1 MAARQ
6 STPSSE
12 HSAHSDSNV
21 RKRVCKACDRC
32 RLKKSKC
39 DGSSPCSRCRTDNA
53 ICVFG
58 ERKKAHDKVYPKG
71 YVEMLEQQQVWLVN
85 GLQEL
90 YRRAQEGE
98 GWTGEPLQTESNG
111 HPLTHDLLTRL
122 GALDH
127 TKGEI
132 FEDDVEQMQQ
142 KLWQQNTGTMQR
154 QESSDGSSDIAHS
167 PPSTTLNLNVNTSSH
182 HNNNHQHRHHH
193 PIVNHQSRRHHPYS
207 ISQYADS
214 ALGRHQHLPPTPPGS
229 YSPSTSSASSSQQQQ
244 QQQMPSYPMIKS
256 EPLITTP
263 ATIPTPTSTISSTSG
278 ANFYSQQGVISPITL
293 QHLQAQQQHQQS
305 QTSWNTAASNDLS
318 FDEMDLIA
326 NGSGN
331 QFASLFEDM
340 SSPSSPIFSGSSRHQ
355 QMPLNCLPPS
365 MLFDPGNDDFS
376 QFFNANTEISTI

>member
-6 STPSSE
+6 SSPSSE

-39 DGSSPCSRCRTDNA
+39 DGASPCGRCRADNA

-71 YVEMLEQQQVWLVN
+71 YVEMLEQQQIWLVN

-98 GWTGEPLQTESNG
+98 GWTGEPLKAESNG

-132 FEDDVEQMQQ
+132 FEDNVEQMQQ
-142 KLWQQNTGTMQR
+142 KLWQQNAGLMQR

-167 PPSTTLNLNVNTSSH
+167 PPTTTLNLNANAHSY
-182 HNNNHQHRHHH
+182 HQHRHHH
-193 PIVNHQSRRHHPYS
+193 MVNNHSRRHHPYS
-207 ISQYADS
+207 VSQYADTL
-214 ALGRHQHLPPTPPGS
+214 ARHQLPPTPPGS
-229 YSPSTSSASSSQQQQ
+229 YSPSSAASSQQQ
-244 QQQMPSYPMIKS
+244 MSSLPIIKP
-256 EPLITTP
+256 EPLLITTS
-263 ATIPTPTSTISSTSG
+263 AGLSSAIPTPTSTISPNSAPNFSTLL
-278 ANFYSQQGVISPITL
+278 AQQGINPISL
-293 QHLQAQQQHQQS
+293 QQHQQQPQP
-305 QTSWNTAASNDLS
+305 QTPWTTSSNDLN
-318 FDEMDLIA
+318 FDDLDLIGGGS
-326 NGSGN
+326 GSGN
-331 QFASLFEDM
+331 QFTPLFEDISSS
-340 SSPSSPIFSGSSRHQ
+340 SSPMFGRSQQQ
-355 QMPLNCLPPS
+355 QMPINCLPPS
-365 MLFDPGNDDFS
+365 MLFEPGNDDFS
-376 QFFNANTEISTI
+376 QYFNTNTEISTI

>member
-39 DGSSPCSRCRTDNA
+39 DGASPCGRCRADNA

-71 YVEMLEQQQVWLVN
+71 YVEMLEQQQIWLVN

-98 GWTGEPLQTESNG
+98 GWTGEPLKAESNG

-127 TKGEI
+127 TKGET
-132 FEDDVEQMQQ
+132 FEDNVEQMQQ
-142 KLWQQNTGTMQR
+142 RLWQQNAGLMQR

-167 PPSTTLNLNVNTSSH
+167 PPTTTLNLNVNNTHSH
-182 HNNNHQHRHHH
+182 QHQHRHHTH
-193 PIVNHQSRRHHPYS
+193 MANNHSRRHHPYPV
-207 ISQYADS
+207 SQYADTL
-214 ALGRHQHLPPTPPGS
+214 ARHQLPPTPPGS
-229 YSPSTSSASSSQQQQ
+229 YSPSSSAASSQ
-244 QQQMPSYPMIKS
+244 QQQMPSLPVIKS
-256 EPLITTP
+256 EPLLITTS
-263 ATIPTPTSTISSTSG
+263 AQLSSTIPTPTSTISSSSG
-278 ANFYSQQGVISPITL
+278 APNFSALLSQQGINPISL
-293 QHLQAQQQHQQS
+293 QQQQQQQQQP
-305 QTSWNTAASNDLS
+305 QTPWTTSSNDLN
-318 FDEMDLIA
+318 FDDLDLIGGGS
-326 NGSGN
+326 GSGN
-331 QFASLFEDM
+331 QFSSLFEDM
-340 SSPSSPIFSGSSRHQ
+340 SSSSSPMFGGSRQQ
-355 QMPLNCLPPS
+355 QMPINCLPPS
-365 MLFDPGNDDFS
+365 MLFEPGNDDFS
-376 QFFNANTEISTI
+376 QYFNTNTEISTI